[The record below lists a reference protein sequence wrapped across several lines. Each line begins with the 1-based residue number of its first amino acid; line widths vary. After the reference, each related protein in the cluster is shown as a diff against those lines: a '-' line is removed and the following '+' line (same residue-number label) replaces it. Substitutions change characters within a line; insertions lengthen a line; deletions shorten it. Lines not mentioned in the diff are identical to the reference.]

1 MVYGNSLWQLIQQ
14 TDMITKI
21 VLILLVVLSIVCW
34 TIFFY
39 KLIMLRFKKQ
49 QMAEAIDD
57 LKQVSSLDMWLTLTS
72 KHAKTAPGRFFSK
85 VLVFLKILFECQPG
99 KRELTDRECVYMENH
114 IDQTVDEMI
123 EHEHSYMPVL
133 STSAAA
139 APLIGLFGTVWGLV
153 HSFMRIHALQSAD
166 ITTVAPGIAEALI
179 TTLAGLFVAIPTLA
193 MYSYLSSQ
201 IRRHEQLVITLGD
214 RVTFFVQQVCRS
226 Q

>member
-57 LKQVSSLDMWLTLTS
+57 LKQVSSLDMLLTLTT

-85 VLVFLKILFECQPG
+85 VLVFLKTLFERQPG
-99 KRELTDRECVYMENH
+99 RRELTDRECGYMENH

-123 EHEHSYMPVL
+123 ENEHSYMPVL

-201 IRRHEQLVITLGD
+201 IRSYEQSVITLGD